1 MVELLVQT
9 QRSKVQI
16 SPNQMFKAFL
26 LDLIRTQNAY
36 LDPLDDM
43 LVLLPL
49 LDLMESPL
57 FTTFLPSTEKLL
69 SIYSSSG

>member
-1 MVELLVQT
+1 M
-9 QRSKVQI
+9 S
-16 SPNQMFKAFL
+16 KAFL

-49 LDLMESPL
+49 LDRMESPL

-69 SIYSSSG
+69 NI